1 MRFADGDRGEQIA
14 MNADEIIGA
23 IRQLPVE
30 EQQKVTDALLQSLEP
45 PREEVDR
52 LWAIE
57 AQRRLEEI

>member
-1 MRFADGDRGEQIA
+1 